1 MSSAWKAVLDMNQPE
16 SSRRQFL
23 TGEAAIDA
31 VGELGRSIA
40 ERDAQRAAAE
50 RAARQAHDP
59 SAGSDSA
66 VARGYLIQIGR
77 RAMACSFDVFLN
89 AGEHEGAAEHA
100 VAALDLVD
108 RLEDQLTVYRHQSE
122 VSRLNAVAGVRPV
135 EVERGL
141 FELLSR
147 AVQLFEQTH
156 GAFDITAGPLIQAW
170 GFLRRQGRMPDEAT
184 IAAALAQTGS
194 HHLELDAERQTVFF
208 RHPELTINLGAIG
221 KGYALDR
228 CADYMALHEVPD
240 FMMHGGSSSILA
252 RGQRR
257 SGAADAKGW
266 TVGVQHPLRADRRL
280 AEFQLC
286 DRAVGTSGTG
296 TQYFYHQGKRYGHI
310 LDPRTGRPADKVLST
325 TVIAED
331 ATTADAL
338 ATAFYVLGLEGAN
351 DYCQTHPEVTALM
364 TTSGRQAGT
373 VELSAFN
380 AESLIWRRID
390 E

>member
-1 MSSAWKAVLDMNQPE
+1 MNQPE
-16 SSRRQFL
+16 SSRRKFL
-23 TGEAAIDA
+23 TGEAALDA
-31 VGELGRSIA
+31 VGELGRAIA
-40 ERDAQRAAAE
+40 QRDAQRLAAE
-50 RAARQAHDP
+50 RAAGTASPAPVQENEPAP
-59 SAGSDSA
+59 S
-66 VARGYLIQIGR
+66 RGYLVQIGR

-89 AGEHEGAAEHA
+89 AGEHEGDAEHA

-108 RLEDQLTVYRHQSE
+108 QLEAQLTVYRHQSE
-122 VSRLNAVAGVRPV
+122 VSRLNAVAALRPV
-135 EVERGL
+135 ETEAQL
-141 FELLSR
+141 FALLQR
-147 AVQLFEQTH
+147 AVQFFHETG

-170 GFLRRQGRMPDEAT
+170 GFLRREGRMPDEQA

-194 HHLELDAERQTVFF
+194 QHLELNAEQQTV
-208 RHPELTINLGAIG
+208 HYLLPGLSINLGAIG

-228 CADYMALHEVPD
+228 CAEQLASCGVRD

-252 RGQRR
+252 RGHRR
-257 SGAADAKGW
+257 SGLAEARGW

-331 ATTADAL
+331 AAAADAL
-338 ATAFYVLGLEGAN
+338 ATAFYVLGVEGASE
-351 DYCQTHPEVTALM
+351 YCQSHPEITALM
-364 TTSGRQAGT
+364 TTPGRQAGT
-373 VELSAFN
+373 VVLHAIN
-380 AESLIWRRID
+380 AESLTWRRLD